1 MLIGGYLANRLEIKT
16 LKGQI
21 DRLVGFILQQ
31 QKGVYN
37 VGIGIFTY
45 ILATYIS
52 SRLPSDDQ
60 GKHFISIESNPIE
73 TVSGIRYPVLV

>member
-1 MLIGGYLANRLEIKT
+1 VLIGGYLANRLEIKT

-60 GKHFISIESNPIE
+60 GKHFS
-73 TVSGIRYPVLV
+73 YAWYL